1 MACHV
6 AMWPAFVCFLI
17 SPTQHSMSPKAKW
30 TRHPSGSAHIQRVF
44 HQRCPKEKSNGS
56 DQLGFHF
63 LFRYYNLI
71 TDCTHS
77 CRNQKSDI
85 KREEEEEVTKKLVGF
100 CYGFQNFGV
109 KDRALTATVQRQ
121 PIP

>member
-1 MACHV
+1 MACSNVACFCLFPYFSHSTFHV
-6 AMWPAFVCFLI
+6 PKGQMDQTPIWVC
-17 SPTQHSMSPKAKW
+17 SHSESFSSKLSK
-30 TRHPSGSAHIQRVF
+30 
-44 HQRCPKEKSNGS
+44 KKSNGS